1 MREPVPHT
9 SGRWRPPISPNDFVH
24 EDLPAGSQFG
34 DDVWDFQGIRPLG
47 HPSRWARFTRVP
59 EGYRHDVKLHALLQ
73 GRPHHPTAVLAGV
86 LIRKKVGTMAA
97 ILTALD
103 DFAVVT
109 AWGERKG
116 LHTFSDWTP
125 ELAEDFLRDLRMG
138 EHRENGRPHGP
149 SSVRGFVSL
158 LKRVSILSP
167 LAQHPLPFQPWP
179 AQTAAKVAEEPTGGG
194 NKTPPLPWAAWQ
206 PLMVAADII
215 ISRLSPLIIEMQ
227 NAFRAARP
235 SDDLS
240 RGATRQRAID
250 ILQRHLDE
258 GYLIPLHTGVG
269 RSKHFA
275 RGDVNYSQIWRTL
288 DISENIRKRTSHHFT
303 PAALQL
309 IDDAVAAGK
318 TEYGGLMST
327 SATWIG
333 EIGLA
338 EAEHLPGVL
347 RAACYIMISSMSG
360 MRDSEL
366 QALRRD
372 AFDVSAVIPSVE
384 SMTYKSKGV
393 GGETR
398 SWWVPSVV
406 ENAVNILEQLSFTE
420 RLFSR
425 SGKTGE
431 GGNEGEY
438 AFARDLKS
446 LIAFV
451 NAAPGERIGRGEDLG
466 FKPITLRPRD
476 AINAT
481 SLRRTLAV
489 YAATYPGAEIGV
501 GIQLGKASLRATS
514 GYVRDQNHAATQTI
528 TDERT
533 QAIRKDLKRLLFSG
547 ESIAGPSG
555 DYLEN
560 IRVQVIADPH
570 RADQI
575 IARVA
580 QNYTLGVVND
590 CAYRE
595 KTAACGPGGPKLA
608 DHVCFTTDCP
618 NAVLHGAHLPIW
630 ETQLVR
636 HDHALDAPNL
646 HPGLEAN
653 LRRERAKI
661 VREIRALRPV
671 EVLEEEIE

>member
-1 MREPVPHT
+1 MRDPTPHA
-9 SGRWRPPISPNDFVH
+9 SRRWRPPIPPDDFIH
-24 EDLPAGSQFG
+24 EDLPAGSKFG
-34 DDVWDFQGIRPLG
+34 DDEWDYQGIRPLG
-47 HPSRWARFTRVP
+47 NPGRWARFTRIP
-59 EGYRHDVKLHALLQ
+59 EGYRHDVKLYALLQ
-73 GRPHHPTAVLAGV
+73 GRPHHPTAVVAGV
-86 LIRKKVGTMAA
+86 MIRKKVGSMDA
-97 ILTALD
+97 ILSELND
-103 DFAVVT
+103 LAVVA

-116 LHTFSDWTP
+116 LHTFGEWSP
-125 ELAEDFLRDLRMG
+125 GLAEDFLDDLRKG
-138 EHRENGRPHGP
+138 EHRENGKPNAP

-158 LKRVSILSP
+158 LKHVRNLAP

-179 AQTAAKVAEEPTGGG
+179 AQSAAEVAEESMDGD
-194 NKTPPLPWAAWQ
+194 NKTPPLPWETWQ
-206 PLMVAADII
+206 PLMVAADTII
-215 ISRLSPLIIEMQ
+215 TRLSPLIIDMQ
-227 NAFRAARP
+227 REFRAARP

-240 RGATRQRAID
+240 RGVTRQAAID
-250 ILQRHLDE
+250 TVRARLDD

-269 RSKHFA
+269 RSKQFP
-275 RGDVNYSQIWRTL
+275 RGSINFSQIWRTL
-288 DISENIRKRTSHHFT
+288 GVSENIRKRTSHNYT
-303 PAALQL
+303 PEAIQL
-309 IDDAVAAGK
+309 IDDAFAAGNA
-318 TEYGGLMST
+318 EFGGLMS
-327 SATWIG
+327 SAGTWTG

-347 RAACYIMISSMSG
+347 RAACYIMISSLSG
-360 MRDSEL
+360 MRDSEI

-372 AFDVSAVIPSVE
+372 AFDISAVIPSVK
-384 SMTYKSKGV
+384 SMTYKAQGV
-393 GGETR
+393 NGKAR

-406 ENAVNILEQLSFTE
+406 QTAVDVLEQLSLTE

-431 GGNEGEY
+431 GGEEGAY
-438 AFARDLKS
+438 VFTRDLKR

-451 NAAPGERIGRGEDLG
+451 NAAPAERVGRGEDLG
-466 FKPITLRPRD
+466 FQPITLRSRD

-514 GYVRDQNHAATQTI
+514 GYVRDQKHAATQAI
-528 TDERT
+528 TDERR
-533 QAIRKDLKRLLFSG
+533 QAIRKDLQRLLFSG
-547 ESIAGPSG
+547 EPIAGPSG

-560 IRVQVIADPH
+560 VRVQVIADPR

-608 DHVCFTTDCP
+608 DHVCFTTDCA

-630 ETQLVR
+630 ERQLAR
-636 HDHALDAPNL
+636 HDRALDAPNL
-646 HPGLEAN
+646 HPKLEAN
-653 LRRERAKI
+653 LRRDRAKI
-661 VREIRALRPV
+661 VAEIRALRPP
-671 EVLEEEIE
+671 EVLEELE